1 MKLGSADHLAALA
14 VTLIAAVALVVGARR
29 GGEPWARGARRILAL
44 IILAGF
50 AGEQLTYAL
59 RGEWTARVNLPF
71 QLTDAVTIA
80 AIAALWRPLPLLVE
94 LVYLWA
100 LSASLQAVL
109 TPDLNAT
116 APDALY
122 FTYFATHSGAIAA
135 ACLLVF
141 GECRALRAGAV
152 ARVYAITAAFAA
164 VAAVAA
170 VVASVAVAPR
180 WLVDD
185 GAGLGVDRT
194 RLLAVPALAEDPTQ
208 HRPGQHGQQRAQP
221 DDGADLGPF
230 VTRGR
235 DADAAQ
241 VPERGRAGV
250 GVDLVGL

>member
-29 GGEPWARGARRILAL
+29 GGEPWARGARRTLAL
-44 IILAGF
+44 VILAGF

-141 GECRALRAGAV
+141 GERRALREGAV

-164 VAAVAA
+164 VAAVATLTTGGNYMFLRRKPA
-170 VVASVAVAPR
+170 HDSLLDVMGPWPVYIAA
-180 WLVDD
+180 
-185 GAGLGVDRT
+185 GAALGL
-194 RLLAVPALAEDPTQ
+194 LLFVALAAIARIAV
-208 HRPGQHGQQRAQP
+208 RPPR
-221 DDGADLGPF
+221 
-230 VTRGR
+230 
-235 DADAAQ
+235 
-241 VPERGRAGV
+241 
-250 GVDLVGL
+250 

>member
-14 VTLIAAVALVVGARR
+14 VTLIALVALVVGARR
-29 GGEPWARGARRILAL
+29 GGEPWAGGARRILAL

-59 RGEWTARVNLPF
+59 RGDWTARVNLPF

-164 VAAVAA
+164 VAAVATLITGGNYMFLRRKPA
-170 VVASVAVAPR
+170 HDSLLDVMGPWPVYIAA
-180 WLVDD
+180 
-185 GAGLGVDRT
+185 GAALGL
-194 RLLAVPALAEDPTQ
+194 LLFVALAAIARIAVHPP
-208 HRPGQHGQQRAQP
+208 R
-221 DDGADLGPF
+221 
-230 VTRGR
+230 
-235 DADAAQ
+235 
-241 VPERGRAGV
+241 
-250 GVDLVGL
+250 

>member
-29 GGEPWARGARRILAL
+29 GGEPWAGGARRILAL

-80 AIAALWRPLPLLVE
+80 AVAALWRPLPLLVE

-141 GECRALRAGAV
+141 GECRALREGAV

-164 VAAVAA
+164 VAAVATLTTGGNYMFLRRRPA
-170 VVASVAVAPR
+170 HDSLLDVMGPWPVYIAA
-180 WLVDD
+180 
-185 GAGLGVDRT
+185 GAALGL
-194 RLLAVPALAEDPTQ
+194 LLFVALAAIARIAVR
-208 HRPGQHGQQRAQP
+208 RPR
-221 DDGADLGPF
+221 
-230 VTRGR
+230 
-235 DADAAQ
+235 
-241 VPERGRAGV
+241 
-250 GVDLVGL
+250 